1 MNNIILI
8 IDCGTQSIRA
18 MLVSDKGEILIKEK
32 KKYEYITKEKGSI
45 VEFDANNF
53 FEEIISLLLKLKSK
67 DEKLYSKIKGV
78 SITTQR
84 DTFVLVDRNG
94 NPLRN
99 AISWLDRRKAKNYKK
114 PNILYRMLFSL
125 VGMGS
130 MTKNL
135 MSEARFNWIIE
146 NEPDVWDKTYKYLLL
161 PQFLNYK
168 FTGKYIESDAGTV
181 GHIPFD
187 YKKREY
193 DKSYGIKRQLFNV
206 EQRKLANVIPS
217 TNIIGSI
224 LDEVC
229 ERAGLKRGTV
239 LIASG
244 SDKAC
249 ETIGVGCVCEG
260 IGSIS
265 LGSQVT
271 IQVSTN
277 RYYELTRFVPP
288 FCSVIEDTYNPEII
302 LYRGFWLV
310 TWFIKEFA
318 YKEEQICKE
327 TGKDIYDVMDEK
339 LKEIPVGCD
348 GLILQPYWGQDIL
361 RPEAKGS
368 ILGFND
374 KHTRMH
380 IYRAIIEGIGYSLKE
395 GIERI
400 EKVSKVNIEKIAL
413 SGGGSRSD
421 IICQIISDILNK
433 EVYKIQTY
441 EASGIGAA
449 MAGFIGLK
457 VFKDFNEAK
466 EHMVKQTK
474 TFSPN
479 EENVKKYNDIYNN
492 VYLKIYKNV
501 KKIYTKMNNINL

>member
-18 MLVSDKGEILIKEK
+18 MLVSDNGEILIKEK

-45 VEFDANNF
+45 IEFDANNF

-67 DEKLYSKIKGV
+67 NEKLYSKIKGV

-94 NPLRN
+94 VPLRN

-125 VGMGS
+125 VGMGA

-217 TNIIGSI
+217 TNVIGSI

-229 ERAGLKRGTV
+229 ERAGLKKGTV

-249 ETIGVGCVCEG
+249 ETIGVGCTEEG

-288 FCSVIEDTYNPEII
+288 FCSAIPNTYNPEII

-400 EKVSKVNIEKIAL
+400 EKVSKVNVDKIAL

-449 MAGFIGLK
+449 MAGFIGLN
-457 VFKDFNEAK
+457 VFKDFDEAK
-466 EHMVKQTK
+466 ENMVRQTK

-479 EENVKKYNDIYNN
+479 EENAKKYDDIYNN